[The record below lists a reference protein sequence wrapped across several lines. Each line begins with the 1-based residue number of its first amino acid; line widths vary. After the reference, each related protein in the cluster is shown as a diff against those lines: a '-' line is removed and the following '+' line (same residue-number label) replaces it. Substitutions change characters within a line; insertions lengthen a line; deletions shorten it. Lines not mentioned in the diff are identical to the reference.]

1 MRQTNRAER
10 RHHVQR
16 LKRNRRNYWGY
27 PRYTRSVLDF
37 PPVPDEPMPP
47 RALGQVVHTP
57 QCCSC
62 SGCGNPRRHSWF
74 KGEMLTLQER
84 RSLIQYREQLEEI
97 DEGEQSAPASADD
110 RSGDA
115 RPDEDIGPV

>member
-1 MRQTNRAER
+1 MRTTNRAIR

-16 LKRNRRNYWGY
+16 LKHKRKSYWGY

-37 PPVPDEPMPP
+37 PPVPDEQMPP
-47 RALGQVVHTP
+47 RVLGQVVHTA

-74 KGEMLTLQER
+74 KAEMRTVQER
-84 RSLIQYREQLEEI
+84 RWLIQYREQL
-97 DEGEQSAPASADD
+97 DELTEDD
-110 RSGDA
+110 
-115 RPDEDIGPV
+115 